1 MPEANAH
8 LLKRWF
14 EEVWNQ
20 SREAAIDELAAPN
33 MVAHGLLDANGKPID
48 RIDKF
53 KVFWRQFRDAFP
65 DMHIEV
71 NEALADGDKQVVRC
85 TVRATHTGGGLGF
98 AATNKPIT
106 FTGTV
111 IARIQDGRLVE
122 AWDNWDF
129 HGLYQ
134 QLGVTPAA
142 AV

>member
-1 MPEANAH
+1 MPESQTH

-20 SREAAIDELAAPN
+20 AREAAIDELAAPN
-33 MVAHGLLDANGKPID
+33 MVAHGLVDASGKPID

-53 KVFWRQFRDAFP
+53 KEFWRQFRDAFP

-85 TVRATHTGGGLGF
+85 TVRATHTGAGLGF
-98 AATNKPIT
+98 SATNKPIQ
-106 FTGTV
+106 FTGIV
-111 IARIQDGRLVE
+111 IARIKDGRMVE

-134 QLGVTPAA
+134 QLGVIPAV